1 MKHCG
6 MDVHLRSTTAQ
17 VLDPS
22 TGVIESVTVRTHRRA
37 LTEWLEGA
45 ERMHVVLEA
54 STASHWVA
62 DLVEELGHD
71 VVVVDP
77 NRTSAVAVAGGYKKT
92 DALDAS
98 TLAWLSSKGA
108 IVPSHRP
115 SAEIR
120 ARKRVLR
127 LRTRIVRSRGDLVRT
142 VRSLLASQGFTLP
155 QWRGLF
161 TKRVRQLGAP
171 IAGQFEAVLALIDA
185 FEEKIRDI
193 DRNLEHEAKEDPVV
207 RRLMTVD
214 GIGPVTAT
222 AFRVV
227 IGEPHRFHDA
237 RSVAAYVG
245 LVPAVYSSGDRERIG
260 HITCRGDPLLRAYL
274 VEAAHSLLN
283 SCKKGS
289 DLRDWALGLK
299 ARVGTKKAAVAVA
312 RKYCS
317 IMWSMWMKETDFR
330 RFQS

>member
-22 TGVIESVTVRTHRRA
+22 TGVMETFNVRTHRRA
-37 LTEWLEGA
+37 LTEWLSGQ

-54 STASHWVA
+54 STVSHWVA
-62 DLVEELGHD
+62 ELVEELGHD
-71 VVVVDP
+71 VIVVDP
-77 NRTSAVAVAGGYKKT
+77 NRTSAVAVAGGFKKT
-92 DALDAS
+92 DALDAT

-115 SAEIR
+115 SPDMR
-120 ARKRVLR
+120 ARRRMLR
-127 LRTRIVRSRGDLVRT
+127 LRLRLVRSRGDLVRT
-142 VRSLLASQGFTLP
+142 VRSLLASQGYTLP
-155 QWRGLF
+155 RYRGLF
-161 TKRVRQLGAP
+161 TKRVRDLGP
-171 IAGQFEAVLALIDA
+171 VAGQFEALLGLIESFDLRIKEA
-185 FEEKIRDI
+185 
-193 DRNLEHEAKEDPVV
+193 DRQLEQEARQDPVI
-207 RRLMTVD
+207 RRLMTID

-227 IGEPHRFHDA
+227 VGDPRRFRDA

-245 LVPAVYSSGDRERIG
+245 LVPAVYRSGSADRLGRITGRGDRI
-260 HITCRGDPLLRAYL
+260 LRACL
-274 VEAAHSLLN
+274 VEAAQSLLN
-283 SCKKGS
+283 ICKKDS
-289 DLRDWALGLK
+289 ELRDWGLALKL
-299 ARVGTKKAAVAVA
+299 RVGSKKAAVAVA

-330 RFQS
+330 RFQR